1 MKRYIHVFYAIMV
14 SVILLSSCLSSADEG
29 TVVVYDDTALTAFR
43 LTTVN
48 RYLHTTSKSG
58 KDSVYKKTL
67 SNPVV
72 FNIDQTAYEIYNNDS
87 LPYGS
92 DVKHVLA
99 SITSKSSTPIFY
111 KSFVG
116 DTLFSYRATDS
127 IDFSQPREFRV
138 YNNTGTIFRTYTVTV
153 NVHQAEAGKLV
164 WEKQPSEAYPVDTI
178 WAYWEQKV
186 EDAGLESF
194 IGAGRKEAYAFSADH
209 QIMVTRDNGATW
221 QIDSIGDDASLLPQ
235 ENVRF
240 ISYPFAPN
248 DDTDYQ
254 VMTGTISEG
263 EVINIVWRK
272 IAEYSDDSR
281 PSKWVSIP
289 YELYNKYYLPAM
301 SDYSLVYFHN
311 HMLAIDASRI
321 LISRDGGITWKE
333 SDSYKLPEGTFYN
346 IEATT
351 DADGNLWFMDE
362 ETDEVWRGKLID
374 K

>member
-29 TVVVYDDTALTAFR
+29 TAVVYDDTALTAFR

-164 WEKQPSEAYPVDTI
+164 WEKQPADAYPVDTV

-272 IAEYSDDSR
+272 IAEYSDGSQ

-346 IEATT
+346 IEART
-351 DADGNLWFMDE
+351 DADGNLWFMNE